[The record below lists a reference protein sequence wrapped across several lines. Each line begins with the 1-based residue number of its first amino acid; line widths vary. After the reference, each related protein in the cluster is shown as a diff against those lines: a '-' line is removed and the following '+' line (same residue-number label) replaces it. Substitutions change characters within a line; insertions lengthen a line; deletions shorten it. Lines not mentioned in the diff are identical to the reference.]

1 MAQPVTNLTALW
13 VQNVG
18 IQLSWTAASDV
29 TTSSTY
35 EIYALKNT
43 PIVDFP
49 VNYQYVEFSQV
60 RPESSLIT
68 GSGTRVLQPPATTAI
83 FPWSSVLQ
91 LGVGSSLPLA
101 VTIQIVHADGEGNE
115 SNGLTVTAYP
125 SKTINNTL
133 APHFPNT
140 MKFDPNFGNV
150 IVNEQDSND
159 EVTASVEMLL
169 GSVIGQRSAVP
180 GYGLDDMPLNQIN
193 VANIQKA
200 ISKWETRAK
209 TTVSLQYD
217 NYNNAT
223 LNVKIQN
230 NGRS

>member
-1 MAQPVTNLTALW
+1 
-13 VQNVG
+13 
-18 IQLSWTAASDV
+18 
-29 TTSSTY
+29 
-35 EIYALKNT
+35 
-43 PIVDFP
+43 
-49 VNYQYVEFSQV
+49 
-60 RPESSLIT
+60 
-68 GSGTRVLQPPATTAI
+68 
-83 FPWSSVLQ
+83 
-91 LGVGSSLPLA
+91 
-101 VTIQIVHADGEGNE
+101 
-115 SNGLTVTAYP
+115 
-125 SKTINNTL
+125 
-133 APHFPNT
+133 